1 MTGPTGA
8 TGATGAIGVTG
19 PTGPTGPQNEL
30 FFTNTSGPIPVYSPP
45 TVPLNTEVIVA
56 TVANVPVT
64 SGQDILINYALAL
77 ETVATAN
84 NNVIFQVRLYRDG
97 TLLQTRIFNRNAQLA
112 GTQRF
117 PLSDTYVDTVPA
129 TTTLTYTVRIAV
141 TTASSITSA
150 TAFNRNLNLTRYP

>member
-1 MTGPTGA
+1 M
-8 TGATGAIGVTG
+8 
-19 PTGPTGPQNEL
+19 
-30 FFTNTSGPIPVYSPP
+30 
-45 TVPLNTEVIVA
+45 
-56 TVANVPVT
+56 PVT